1 MYKHVYMHVYTYIYV
16 CVFIYIYIYM
26 YTYMCM
32 CQFVVTNTLKEINQT
47 TNLKLMLLV
56 ERVCY

>member
-1 MYKHVYMHVYTYIYV
+1 
-16 CVFIYIYIYM
+16 M

-56 ERVCY
+56 ERVCYRPIYE